1 MDHLLLLFAPA
12 PVVHILGDWTCA
24 RPCPKGVPPARRSS
38 DLVVRAPPALW
49 LPPAVWLSSLLSV
62 LRWVPL
68 SPRNG
73 RKVWRK
79 SPDAEASRSA
89 YVESAGGCL
98 ASEGF

>member
-12 PVVHILGDWTCA
+12 PVVHILGGWTCCA
-24 RPCPKGVPPARRSS
+24 TLSKRGCLPHAGLRTWLCERPPP
-38 DLVVRAPPALW
+38 
-49 LPPAVWLSSLLSV
+49 PPAVWLPSVLSV

-73 RKVWRK
+73 RKVWWK

-89 YVESAGGCL
+89 YVARAGGCL